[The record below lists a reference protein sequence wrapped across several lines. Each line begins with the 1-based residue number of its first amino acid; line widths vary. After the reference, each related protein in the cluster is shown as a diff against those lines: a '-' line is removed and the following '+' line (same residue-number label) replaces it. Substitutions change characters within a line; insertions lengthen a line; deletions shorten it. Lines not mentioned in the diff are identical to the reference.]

1 MSRSTLDRYGSKG
14 TAIGQVRGLGS
25 AHGGAHH
32 WLQQR
37 FTAIGN
43 LVTVLFLAISLALL
57 PGYDYATM
65 REWASGVIPATA
77 LALMI
82 HETPSCFIAQMLA
95 RWLSSLG
102 MMRCPR
108 PCLGRKTTSLSFNW
122 PVKNSSEG
130 LPNGVST
137 GTHSWASKPSISY
150 NPLPPMI
157 PILFMPQPH
166 YPTELGKQ
174 NNINKK
180 YKTINCIHSR

>member
-65 REWASGVIPATA
+65 RDWASGVIPATA
-77 LALMI
+77 LQVLVEDYVHTPGNKFAAIALLNLATI
-82 HETPSCFIAQMLA
+82 GGAAFGLFAIARLVFSGA
-95 RWLSSLG
+95 
-102 MMRCPR
+102 
-108 PCLGRKTTSLSFNW
+108 
-122 PVKNSSEG
+122 
-130 LPNGVST
+130 
-137 GTHSWASKPSISY
+137 A
-150 NPLPPMI
+150 
-157 PILFMPQPH
+157 
-166 YPTELGKQ
+166 
-174 NNINKK
+174 
-180 YKTINCIHSR
+180 